1 MQLTDYTKTLWYLL
15 GSDFKIYKR
24 TIGDKLINF
33 TIWLVTIV
41 GTTIYLLPAFGLKA
55 SFASFFAASLV
66 GAAGLFEVFPSV
78 SRLIHDFEG
87 DNIIANYLILPIPS
101 WMVFIRSIIFYATN
115 AASLSI
121 WVIPLSKLLLW
132 YRFDLSQIHLG
143 KFLVIF
149 VLTNLFYG
157 SFVIW
162 IASRVMGIEK
172 IGNVY
177 MRFVFPIWFLGGFQF
192 SWHTLYNFS
201 PALAYLDLLN
211 PMMYIMEGMRAAV
224 IGQEGSLNFWLCVL
238 MLSVFIVLFGAH
250 GILRLKKRLD
260 FI

>member
-1 MQLTDYTKTLWYLL
+1 MQLTNYITTLWYLL
-15 GSDFKIYKR
+15 ASDFKIYKR
-24 TIGDKLINF
+24 TIGDKIINF

-41 GTTIYLLPAFGLKA
+41 GTTVYLLPAFGLKA
-55 SFASFFAASLV
+55 SYSSFFAASLV
-66 GAAGLFEVFPSV
+66 GTAGLFEVFPSV

-87 DNIIANYLILPIPS
+87 NNIIANYLILPIPS
-101 WMVFIRSIIFYATN
+101 WLVFIRSILFYAAN

-121 WVIPLSKLLLW
+121 WVIPLTKLLLW
-132 YRFDLSQIHLG
+132 QRFDLSHISIG
-143 KFLVIF
+143 KFLLIF
-149 VLTNLFYG
+149 CLGNLFYG

-172 IGNVY
+172 IGTVY
-177 MRFVFPIWFLGGFQF
+177 MRFVFPMWFLGGFQF
-192 SWHTLYNFS
+192 SWLVLYNFS
-201 PALAYLDLLN
+201 PAFAYLDLLN

-224 IGQEGSLNFWLCVL
+224 LGQEGSLNFWLCAF
-238 MLSVFIVLFGAH
+238 MLTFFIALFGAH